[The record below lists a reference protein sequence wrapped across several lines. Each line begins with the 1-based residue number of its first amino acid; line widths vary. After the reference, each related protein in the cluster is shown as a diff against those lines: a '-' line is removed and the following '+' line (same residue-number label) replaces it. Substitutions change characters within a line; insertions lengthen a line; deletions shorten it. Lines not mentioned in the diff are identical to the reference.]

1 MCISQWSEAIND
13 DDHDDSADL
22 NAVAFQQLF

>member
-1 MCISQWSEAIND
+1 VERSYHD

-22 NAVAFQQLF
+22 NAVAF